1 MIAGQYLHIVWK
13 ASFTK
18 FGKSRPR
25 KDCFLRAIKTFK
37 NRNSISIFNVCWTE
51 LNHSLMHQFQDSIFI
66 NKLNLGSRM
75 SNSSAQK
82 KGQLCVIRELSPIKV
97 KATIL
102 EPSHA
107 FYLQHCW
114 DLKQTPALSPDLDPP
129 RIITLLPKRRPEV
142 LWSALLFCMC
152 FLHSISL

>member
-1 MIAGQYLHIVWK
+1 MIAGWYLHVGWK

-18 FGKSRPR
+18 FGKSRPS

-37 NRNSISIFNVCWTE
+37 NINSISIFNVCWTE
-51 LNHSLMHQFQDSIFI
+51 LNPSLMPPFQDGIFI
-66 NKLNLGSRM
+66 TKLNLGSRM
-75 SNSSAQK
+75 SNRRRDNYVSSGNHVPLK
-82 KGQLCVIRELSPIKV
+82 RV
-97 KATIL
+97 KTNIL
-102 EPSHA
+102 KPSHA

-114 DLKQTPALSPDLDPP
+114 DLKQTPALSHDLDPP

-152 FLHSISL
+152 FLHSIPL